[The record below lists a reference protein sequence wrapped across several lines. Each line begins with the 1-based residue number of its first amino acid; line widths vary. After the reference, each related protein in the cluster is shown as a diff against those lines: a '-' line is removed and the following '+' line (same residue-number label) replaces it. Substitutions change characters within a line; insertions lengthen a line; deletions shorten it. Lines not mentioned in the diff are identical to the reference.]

1 MENKYE
7 AGLVGGGKKLERK
20 ENNATQHALRINTRH
35 RKQAYQSN
43 GETAREGR
51 IGSFIDTF
59 IQLLRFRPQILP
71 DRIDIPAR
79 TRDRSDPRR
88 PANRHQLPLSRG
100 KKILSIHFQLFY
112 APIKSSSSSSPV
124 SILRVRLLEMDH
136 VSPHFAKNF
145 LRRMRDRNFYSE
157 IGSKDVKLVI
167 EEYYFYLT
175 SGRNIRNRYFQ
186 APKERPFLSRVSLF
200 LEINASIN
208 YLSRETM
215 AAITIL
221 LFYPSTRR
229 FHSNIFCFERQ
240 NPFRE
245 KEISLRVSI
254 GGDVGWN
261 NYEGLERFFETA
273 REQRV

>member
-1 MENKYE
+1 
-7 AGLVGGGKKLERK
+7 
-20 ENNATQHALRINTRH
+20 
-35 RKQAYQSN
+35 
-43 GETAREGR
+43 
-51 IGSFIDTF
+51 
-59 IQLLRFRPQILP
+59 
-71 DRIDIPAR
+71 
-79 TRDRSDPRR
+79 
-88 PANRHQLPLSRG
+88 
-100 KKILSIHFQLFY
+100 
-112 APIKSSSSSSPV
+112 
-124 SILRVRLLEMDH
+124 
-136 VSPHFAKNF
+136 
-145 LRRMRDRNFYSE
+145 MRDRNFYSE

-273 REQRV
+273 REQRVRERMGPKGLEIRAENLDFFLKEAHASEALFREDNPLRDAEETCPNLVSLYLSLSLSLWFLFRSVLCVLANGNANTREREHGRELYTRFLFDSVPRSLWTGTMFSQQ